1 VQRSRPDAF
10 FEAPSFSD
18 AMTSDVVVVFLIVFL
33 IVYLDMVLGALP
45 FLQLDRTGR
54 AMARLRWWLA
64 VNSL

>member
-1 VQRSRPDAF
+1 
-10 FEAPSFSD
+10 
-18 AMTSDVVVVFLIVFL
+18 MTSDVVVVFLIVFL

>member
-18 AMTSDVVVVFLIVFL
+18 AMTSYVVVVFLM
-33 IVYLDMVLGALP
+33 VYLDMVLGALP

-54 AMARLRWWLA
+54 AIGRDCVGWR
-64 VNSL
+64 